1 MAQLSPPLEVHDV
14 FAGAGGFSCGTSL
27 AGCRV
32 ASATDINKLAL
43 CTHAWNHPDAAH
55 VQLKLPAPRTAL
67 PLPTDGRRFHA
78 HFSPPCQLFSGANK
92 LNRREGDTKT
102 GEELVNWS
110 LDTAVTCGAATWS
123 FEQVPSPRVVALIE
137 AARKRHPG
145 RIAYTKVDVS
155 RLGVPQ
161 ERKRLLAGPPAMIQR
176 LRERHAASRTV
187 TATRDAI
194 AKPRG
199 THVRNGIYWTT
210 KRRIHRTDDPGPG
223 HSKFKYTKAEWTDFC
238 RPLDRPAYTV
248 LAAHPLSWVTQD
260 ANGGFVSHARMSVEE
275 QSLLQTFP
283 TSYRWPLN
291 KLRAYR
297 QIGNAV
303 PPALARCVMEAAVET
318 LACA

>member
-1 MAQLSPPLEVHDV
+1 V
-14 FAGAGGFSCGTSL
+14 FSGAGGFSCGAAR

-43 CTHAWNHPDAAH
+43 RTHAWNHPDATH
-55 VQLKLPAPRTAL
+55 VQLKLPAPLSAL

-92 LNRREGDTKT
+92 VNRRERDTEV
-102 GEELVNWS
+102 GEALVNWS
-110 LDTAVTCGAATWS
+110 LDTAVACGAATWS

-145 RIAYTKVDVS
+145 RIAYTKVDLS

-161 ERKRLLAGPPAMIQR
+161 ARKRLIAGPPAMIQR
-176 LRERHAASRTV
+176 LRERYAASRTV
-187 TATRDAI
+187 CATRDAI

-199 THVRNGIYWTT
+199 THVRNGIYWHA
-210 KRRIHRTDDPGPG
+210 KIRKGGVDVPGRA
-223 HSKFKYTKAEWTDFC
+223 KFKYIKAEWTDFC
-238 RPLDRPAYTV
+238 RPLDQPSYTV
-248 LAAHPLSWVTQD
+248 LAAHPLSWVTID
-260 ANGGFVSHARMSVEE
+260 ANGGFVSYARMSVEE
-275 QSLLQTFP
+275 HSLLQTFKP
-283 TSYRWPLN
+283 SFRWPVN

-303 PPALARCVMEAAVET
+303 PPQLAHCVMQAAVAT
-318 LACA
+318 LVDA